1 MPKHRRGTSTPR
13 EAVVRVSYVGFYP
26 LGLETLRDYLD
37 FKEMAVKGFPLPGLP
52 ISYPIDRNG
61 LVVGY
66 IIGAVERDSREAVCL
81 LNYYIQYE
89 DPNAGG

>member
-1 MPKHRRGTSTPR
+1 
-13 EAVVRVSYVGFYP
+13 
-26 LGLETLRDYLD
+26 
-37 FKEMAVKGFPLPGLP
+37 
-52 ISYPIDRNG
+52 

-66 IIGAVERDSREAVCL
+66 IVGAVEWDSPEAVEL